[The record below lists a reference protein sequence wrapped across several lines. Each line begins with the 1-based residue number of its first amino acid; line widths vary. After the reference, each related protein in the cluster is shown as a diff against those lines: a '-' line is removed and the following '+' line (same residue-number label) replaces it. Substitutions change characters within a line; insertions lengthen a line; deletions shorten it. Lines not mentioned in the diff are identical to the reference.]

1 MTDHD
6 SPAIDQTA
14 RNHDD
19 QSGERLDADKLP
31 AEMPQKP
38 VASFAHGTTE
48 AEQREGESLDGKLA
62 RERPDQPVERGPAEG
77 TTSTSLAD
85 DADTPTGIDNEKDLV
100 AERPLTEPHVDD
112 SGQPDAGVPA
122 EEQAVRVDDA
132 DDVPGAVDH
141 HAVREA

>member
-14 RNHDD
+14 RDHDD
-19 QSGERLDADKLP
+19 QPGERLDADKVP

-38 VASFAHGTTE
+38 IAAFAHGTTE

-62 RERPDQPVERGPAEG
+62 RERPDEPVERGPVE
-77 TTSTSLAD
+77 TTASTPLAD
-85 DADTPTGIDNEKDLV
+85 DADATTGIDNEKDLV
-100 AERPLTEPHVDD
+100 AERPLAEPHADD
-112 SGQPDAGVPA
+112 SGHPDPGVPA
-122 EEQAVRVDDA
+122 EEQAVRVEDA

-141 HAVREA
+141 QAVREA